1 MKALGAPGSAV
12 GKLVIYER
20 ERPGR
25 ITLVLAGESLAF

>member
-1 MKALGAPGSAV
+1 MKSLGASGSAI

-25 ITLVLAGESLAF
+25 VTLILVGEELGF

>member
-1 MKALGAPGSAV
+1 MKNLGASGSAI

-25 ITLVLAGESLAF
+25 ISLILVGENLGF

>member
-1 MKALGAPGSAV
+1 MKRTGGKGSFI

-25 ITLVLAGESLAF
+25 ITLVLVGESLGY